1 LRRRQRNAAEHEAR
15 TAELSDAGPPEDDV
29 PRRPPSAFSMTAD
42 LGALGPIVE
51 RKRREVEAIRCGRG
65 AIWAKAELL
74 APAPGFEALR
84 GGRVIAELKRRS
96 PSGGALRTDLDV
108 GAVAA
113 AYAGAG
119 AGAISVLTDGPDFGG
134 SPADL
139 EAVRATVTIPVLRKD
154 FTVDP
159 VQIAESR
166 VLGAD
171 WVLLIVAVLE
181 GGALDECLEAVR
193 RAGAHALVEVHD
205 EAQLERAVVAGAA
218 CVGINNRDL
227 RTLRTDLGTF
237 SRLRRLL
244 PDPSVSVAESGVRSA
259 ADVTRLVGEGADAV
273 LVGEALMR
281 QEDPATLCAEMV
293 AAAAAAA
300 GVSR

>member
-1 LRRRQRNAAEHEAR
+1 M
-15 TAELSDAGPPEDDV
+15 TAE
-29 PRRPPSAFSMTAD
+29 

-51 RKRREVEAIRCGRG
+51 RKRREVAAIACGRG

-74 APAPGFEALR
+74 PAGRGLEALR

-96 PSGGALRTDLDV
+96 PSGGSLRPDLEV

-113 AYAGAG
+113 RYAAAGA
-119 AGAISVLTDGPDFGG
+119 AAISVLTDGRDFGG

-139 EAVRATVTIPVLRKD
+139 EAVRSAVPIPLLRKD

-159 VQIAESR
+159 VQIAEAR
-166 VLGAD
+166 ALGAD
-171 WVLLIVAVLE
+171 WVLLIVAILE
-181 GGALDECLEAVR
+181 GELLAVCLEAAR

-205 EAQLERAVVAGAA
+205 EAELERALTAGAV
-218 CVGINNRDL
+218 CVAINNRDL

-237 SRLRRLL
+237 TRLRPRVPERLVCI
-244 PDPSVSVAESGVRSA
+244 SESGVRGP
-259 ADVTRLVGEGADAV
+259 ADVRRLVGEGADAV

-281 QEDPATLCAEMV
+281 HPDPGALCAELV
-293 AAAAAAA
+293 AAAAEASGQRA
-300 GVSR
+300 